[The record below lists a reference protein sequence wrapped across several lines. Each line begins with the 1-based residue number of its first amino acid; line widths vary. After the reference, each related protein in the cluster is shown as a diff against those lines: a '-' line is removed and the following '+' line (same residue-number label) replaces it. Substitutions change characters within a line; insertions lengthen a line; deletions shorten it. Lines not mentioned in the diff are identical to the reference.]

1 MANKSYR
8 EVLNWASSFLN
19 EHKKEP
25 YIAEYLLLERLGWD
39 KTQWLIAMNEPIPE
53 SVEKQLYQDLESI
66 MKDYPPQY
74 VIGSVLFYES
84 RFKVTEDTLIPRPET
99 EELIELCLQKN
110 PTSSLQVLDIG
121 TGTGAIAISLKK
133 ARPQWQV
140 SATDISP
147 QALAIAKENAGNLS
161 TEVVFYEGDLFQP
174 VEKERFDIIIS
185 NPPYISVDEWEDM
198 DESVRLFEPKLALF
212 AEAEGMAIYQ
222 RLARETPQYLTS
234 KGQIFLEIGYR
245 QGKAVQQLFQEAFPR
260 KKVDIMPDLQG
271 KDRMIWVHE
280 N

>member
-19 EHKKEP
+19 EHKKEA

-39 KTQWLIAMNEPIPE
+39 KTQWLMAMNEPIPE

-99 EELIELCLQKN
+99 EELVALCLQKN
-110 PTSSLQVLDIG
+110 STSSLKVLDIG

-140 SATDISP
+140 SATDVSP
-147 QALAIAKENAGNLS
+147 QALAIAKENAENLS
-161 TEVVFYEGDLFQP
+161 TEVIFYEGDLFQP
-174 VEKERFDIIIS
+174 VEKELFDIIIS
-185 NPPYISVDEWEDM
+185 NPPYISVDEWEEM
-198 DESVRLFEPKLALF
+198 DESVRLFEPKIALF